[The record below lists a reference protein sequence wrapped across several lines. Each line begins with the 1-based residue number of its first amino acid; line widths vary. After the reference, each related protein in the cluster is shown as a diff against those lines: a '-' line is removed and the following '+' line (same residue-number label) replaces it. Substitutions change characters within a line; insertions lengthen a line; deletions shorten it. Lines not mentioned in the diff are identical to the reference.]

1 MAEFSGKITPFLWFD
16 TQAEEAARYYVSIF
30 PDSSVDG
37 VSRYPETGP
46 EGFAGKVM
54 TVGFKLCGLP
64 FTALNAGPV
73 FTFNEAVSFYVNCD
87 DQAEVDE
94 YWDKLLDGG
103 KELDCGWVKDRYGL
117 CWQIIPKQLTEAL
130 SDPDPDRAARAM
142 GAMMTMKK
150 LDIKALED
158 AADGR

>member
-1 MAEFSGKITPFLWFD
+1 MAAFSGKITPFLWFD
-16 TQAEEAARYYVSIF
+16 TEAEEAARYYVSIF
-30 PDSSVDG
+30 PDSDVTG
-37 VSRYPETGP
+37 VSHYPETGP

-73 FTFNEAVSFYVNCD
+73 FKFNEAVSFYVNCD
-87 DQAEVDE
+87 DQAEVDA

-130 SDPDPDRAARAM
+130 SDADPERAARAM
-142 GAMMTMKK
+142 GAMMTMQKIDVKK
-150 LDIKALED
+150 IQD